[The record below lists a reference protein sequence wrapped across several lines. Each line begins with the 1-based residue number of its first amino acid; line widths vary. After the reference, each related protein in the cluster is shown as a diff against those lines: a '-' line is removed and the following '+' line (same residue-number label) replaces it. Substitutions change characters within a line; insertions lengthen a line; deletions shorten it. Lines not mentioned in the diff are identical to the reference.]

1 MGVGRFHGGYAN
13 QEGMTVPATSP
24 WGQALRE
31 HTGMLIDQPPVL
43 QSLRLKGYG
52 GTVGG
57 VVTVQANTQPIYTG
71 EGYFGDLP
79 QTNQP
84 EVNAPPPWTR
94 V

>member
-1 MGVGRFHGGYAN
+1 MAVGRFHGGYGN

-24 WGQALRE
+24 WGQALLA
-31 HTGMLIDQPPVL
+31 HKAQLIDNPPVL
-43 QSLRLKGYG
+43 QSSRLKGYG

-57 VVTVQANTQPIYTG
+57 VVTVQANVQPIYTG

-79 QTNQP
+79 QEQQP
-84 EVNAPPPWTR
+84 TVSAPPPWGR